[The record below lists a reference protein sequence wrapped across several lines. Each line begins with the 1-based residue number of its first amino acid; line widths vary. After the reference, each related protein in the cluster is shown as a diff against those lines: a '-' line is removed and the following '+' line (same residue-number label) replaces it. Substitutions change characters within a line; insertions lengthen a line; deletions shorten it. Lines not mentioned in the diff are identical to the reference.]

1 MASRAREEA
10 RKKGYKQTIDP
21 DEARRKREEYAVEVR
36 KSKREERIVKR
47 RVSGSAA
54 SFPALDGAQLMVDD
68 WTPDAR
74 GGAQLSKLDSYVRS
88 MFTNNQQQ
96 RFENAVRIGLLLDTD
111 ADPPIDQIVRA
122 GVVPLMAQFLDNTSS
137 PKLQYQAA
145 LVLGNICCGT
155 LTHVQA
161 VAESGAIPKLV
172 NLVSSEHEPIR
183 EQAIS
188 ALANISAEGPSF
200 RDLVLDHKA
209 MEGLLLAM
217 YNHPSRTTLRIS
229 SWALSNFCRGSPP
242 PRSFLVRKAV
252 PTIAALL
259 VNDDEDVVAEACYA
273 LSRLSDI
280 GSDLVEEILENNVA
294 RKLVDYMLSE
304 NQIVQRWSIR
314 TVGSIAGGNDDHAQV
329 VIDNGALPNI
339 LELLNIPRK
348 SVRKDACW
356 VLSNITA
363 GCTEQIQAVLDE
375 GIIPALVYMM
385 GISDFDVKKE
395 ITWVLSNAACEGT
408 RSQVGYL
415 VDCGVIPALCDML
428 EAPDAVVV
436 EVTID
441 AVTEILKVGQR
452 MMMNDVNSYAL
463 LLEGSG
469 GLEKL
474 VRLEQHERDT
484 ISDKAS
490 SIVETFFSSEIE

>member
-10 RKKGYKQTIDP
+10 RRKGYKQSIDP

-36 KSKREERIVKR
+36 KSKREERIMKR
-47 RVSGSAA
+47 RVCGSAA
-54 SFPALDGAQLMVDD
+54 SFTILDGAQPMEDG
-68 WTPDAR
+68 WNPEAK
-74 GGAQLSKLDSYVRS
+74 GGAQQSQLDSYVRG

-96 RFENAVRIGLLLDTD
+96 RFENAVRIGLLLDAD
-111 ADPPIDQIVRA
+111 EDPPTDQIVRA
-122 GVVPLMAQFLDNTSS
+122 GAVPLMAQFLDNASS

-145 LVLGNICCGT
+145 LVLGNISCGRSI
-155 LTHVQA
+155 HVQA

-172 NLVSSEHEPIR
+172 NLVGSEHEPIR

-200 RDLVLDHKA
+200 RNLVLDHEA
-209 MEGLLLAM
+209 MERLLLAM
-217 YNHPSRTTLRIS
+217 YNHPSHATLLIS
-229 SWALSNFCRGSPP
+229 SWALSNFCGGSPP
-242 PRSFLVRKAV
+242 PKSFLVRKAV

-259 VNDDEDVVAEACYA
+259 VNEDEDIVSEACYA

-294 RKLVDYMLSE
+294 RKLVDYMLSD
-304 NQIVQRWSIR
+304 NQIIQRWSIR
-314 TVGSIAGGNDDHAQV
+314 TIGSIVGGSDDHAQAV
-329 VIDNGALPNI
+329 LDNGVLPNI

-348 SVRKDACW
+348 SIRKDACW

-363 GCTEQIQAVLDE
+363 GSTEQIQAVLDE
-375 GIIPALVYMM
+375 GIIPALVHMM
-385 GISDFDVKKE
+385 RISDFDVKKE
-395 ITWVLSNAACEGT
+395 VNWVLSNAACEGT

-428 EAPDAVVV
+428 EAPDAVVT

-441 AVTEILKVGQR
+441 AVTEILKVGKR
-452 MMMNDVNSYAL
+452 MMINDVNSYAL
-463 LLEGSG
+463 LVEGSG

-474 VRLEQHERDT
+474 VRLEQHDRDA
-484 ISDKAS
+484 ISEKATL
-490 SIVETFFSSEIE
+490 IVETFFSSEIE